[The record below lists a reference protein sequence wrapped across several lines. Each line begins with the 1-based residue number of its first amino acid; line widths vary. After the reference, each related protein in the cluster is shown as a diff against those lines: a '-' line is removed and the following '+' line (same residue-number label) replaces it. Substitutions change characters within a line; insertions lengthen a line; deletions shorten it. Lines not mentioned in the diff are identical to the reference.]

1 MQLSRGNIESAL
13 QLADF
18 DPQGAQEQMMP
29 KSRLRQRPLAE
40 TGEARQGAVLMLLY
54 PVAGALQL
62 ILIKRCDDLP
72 HHPGQ
77 IAFPG
82 GRREDGESLLQA
94 ALRETEE
101 EVGVSPAAVTILG
114 SLTPIYIPPSDF
126 EVYPFVGWHEG
137 GRPAF
142 QPDPGEVAGLI
153 EVDLAQLRD
162 PACRNYET
170 WRLRQ
175 EPIDVP
181 YFSLPPHKIWGATAI
196 ILSEFLARLER
207 VTNR

>member
-1 MQLSRGNIESAL
+1 MQISRSSIQSAL
-13 QLADF
+13 QLANF
-18 DPQGAQEQMMP
+18 DPLGAQEQMMP
-29 KSRLRQRPLAE
+29 KSRLRQRPLPE
-40 TGEARQGAVLMLLY
+40 PGEARQGAVLMLLY
-54 PVAGALQL
+54 PAAGTLHL

-126 EVYPFVGWHEG
+126 EVYPFVGWHDG
-137 GRPAF
+137 GRPVF
-142 QPDPGEVAGLI
+142 QPNPREVAELI

-162 PACRNYET
+162 PTCRNHET
-170 WRLRQ
+170 WRLRH

-181 YFSLPPHKIWGATAI
+181 YFNLPPHKIWGATAI
-196 ILSEFLARLER
+196 ILSEFLARLET

>member
-1 MQLSRGNIESAL
+1 MQLSPGNIQSAL
-13 QLADF
+13 QLTDF
-18 DPQGAQEQMMP
+18 DPLTAQEQMMP
-29 KSRLRQRPLAE
+29 QTGLRQRPRAE
-40 TGEARQGAVLMLLY
+40 PGEAREGAVLMLLY
-54 PVAGALQL
+54 QSVDGPRL

-82 GRREDGESLLQA
+82 GRREDGESLLQT

-101 EVGVSPAAVTILG
+101 EVGVSPAAVTVLG

-126 EVYPFVGWHEG
+126 EVYPFVGWHDG

-142 QPDPGEVAGLI
+142 QPDPREVAELI
-153 EVDLAQLRD
+153 EVDLAYLRD
-162 PACRNYET
+162 PAARSHET
-170 WRLRQ
+170 WWLRE
-175 EPIDVP
+175 EPVEVP

-196 ILSEFLARLER
+196 ILCEFLARLER
-207 VTNR
+207 VTNE